1 MNGAPRIK
9 GWCPGALRPMMSGDG
24 LIVRVRP
31 PLGRLN
37 PHQVSGIAAL
47 ATSCGN
53 GIVDLSNRANVQLRG
68 VAAGRYEV
76 LIDGLRALGVID
88 PDVTVESR
96 RNILVTPFRNA
107 GNANE
112 SLAEELASALAATD
126 APDVSAKFG
135 YAVDAG
141 ATPVLQAAPAD
152 IRLERGA
159 DGNLLVCAGAHR
171 FGKPV
176 TDGEAVSQMLTLARW
191 SLGHGTRMFRVL
203 TGGTA
208 LPQGFTVPRQ
218 AAAPSPKPGLYPAG
232 ALVGMA
238 FGQID
243 AATLDALANLGALRV
258 TPWRMLLIEGADKLP
273 LHPGLICDPEDPLLR
288 IAACVGAPGCAQAHA
303 GTRAVARNLAR
314 YVPAG
319 KTLHVAGCAKGCA
332 LPRAASV
339 TLTATAAGFD
349 LIRNATAD
357 AAPEQTGL
365 QPNDL
370 PNYLQKAL
378 S

>member
-357 AAPEQTGL
+357 ADAEQTDL

>member
-107 GNANE
+107 GNANK